1 MKEKFTIF
9 YSWQSDLKSKQNRN
23 QISNDIQKAIKKA
36 KRHSDKINLEI
47 CLDRDTKNKSGSPS
61 ISQTIFDKIDNCDI
75 FICDV
80 TIINN
85 NIFNRIFK
93 KRLTPNPNVLIEL
106 GYAVNLLGWERII
119 CINNNNISKN
129 EELPFDIRSHRI
141 TNITSGNSEK
151 NINTFK
157 IAIDSIIK
165 DYENI
170 TKRFNRNSHKQH
182 DQKIYNKLNNYFT
195 EYRLKESLNLAVNSN
210 LSNQFYFDIWDS
222 IENFY
227 ETVSNHFI
235 DTEIEKSFMNF
246 RNSICEF
253 SSKCSLELHRHD
265 KNPISLYDLE
275 ESGITL
281 DNEAKVKHLF
291 NIIYKYNKDPYPNES
306 YPDALKRRDI
316 FTNDLLKIQKKV
328 IDNHKELIR
337 NLKMKGYK
345 I

>member
-1 MKEKFTIF
+1 LKEKFTIF

-23 QISNDIQKAIKKA
+23 QISTDIQKAIKKA

-61 ISQTIFDKIDNCDI
+61 ISQTIFEKIDNSDI

-85 NIFNRIFK
+85 NLFNRILK
-93 KRLTPNPNVLIEL
+93 KRFTPNPNVLIEL

-119 CINNNNISKN
+119 CLNNNSISKN

-141 TNITSGNSEK
+141 TNIVSDNNEK
-151 NINTFK
+151 NINTLK

-165 DYENI
+165 NYENI
-170 TKRFNRNSHKQH
+170 TQKFNENSHKQH

-195 EYRLKESLNLAVNSN
+195 EYRLKESLSLAVNSN
-210 LSNQFYFDIWDS
+210 LTNQFYFDIWDS

-235 DTEIEKSFMNF
+235 DTEIEKYFMAF

-253 SSKCSLELHRHD
+253 SSKCSLELHRED
-265 KNPISLYDLE
+265 KNLISLYELE
-275 ESGITL
+275 ESGKIL
-281 DNEAKVKHLF
+281 DDEAKVKHLF
-291 NIIYKYNKDPYPNES
+291 NIFYKYNKDPYPNETYS
-306 YPDALKRRDI
+306 DALKRRDI
-316 FTNDLLKIQKKV
+316 FTKDLFETQKKV
-328 IDNHKELIR
+328 IDNHKKLIM
-337 NLKMKGYK
+337 NLKMKGYNL
-345 I
+345 